1 MRENT
6 FYLELISDISEL
18 PFHVLLVIR
27 GISCRMVKTRGLS
40 QRKPLL
46 DLAVIFELTDL
57 GLGGALQLVL
67 DLLELNLH
75 TLDVLRQLRVLLV
88 TVFV

>member
-1 MRENT
+1 
-6 FYLELISDISEL
+6 
-18 PFHVLLVIR
+18 
-27 GISCRMVKTRGLS
+27 MVKTRGL
-40 QRKPLL
+40 KIPLL
-46 DLAVIFELTDL
+46 DLTVLFDRTDL
-57 GLGGALQLVL
+57 SHGGTLQLVL